1 MGKAS
6 CPRLLPFYTTY
17 YLTGTEGQPEEEKS
31 YSHLSMLIFRLEKT
45 ASFSFANAGLTEKYN
60 PDSRSLKRKR
70 LKPEHNS
77 INLSFF
83 KSDQKSTHPSFC

>member
-1 MGKAS
+1 MGRAS

-45 ASFSFANAGLTEKYN
+45 KAV
-60 PDSRSLKRKR
+60 DSQNQR
-70 LKPEHNS
+70 LKSLPKIVIASWAFWS
-77 INLSFF
+77 IARGILSPLF
-83 KSDQKSTHPSFC
+83 TETGIHV